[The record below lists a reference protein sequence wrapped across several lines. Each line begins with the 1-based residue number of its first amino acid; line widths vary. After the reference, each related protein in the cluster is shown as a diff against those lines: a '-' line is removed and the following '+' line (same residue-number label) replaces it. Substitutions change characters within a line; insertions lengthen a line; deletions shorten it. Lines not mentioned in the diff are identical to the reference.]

1 MPDVNSFNHLDD
13 IPQFAKDRAQD
24 QEGLKQLSMWQAAIN
39 GFFHRSAWAKELET
53 SRPFHTTGG
62 ASRELFTSC
71 VMRLGMKSLELL
83 VPGGVEKLEA
93 DLERIANGIRKLDE
107 EESELQVDEVS
118 AADARAS
125 RLVKVIGDPW
135 LWVAHPT
142 LYFDLSF
149 TLCESIATTSNY
161 PATGVVDDSVAV
173 TLEFIPSLILGVRWL

>member
-1 MPDVNSFNHLDD
+1 MPDVNSFNYLDD

-24 QEGLKQLSMWQAAIN
+24 QEGFQQLSMWQAAIN

-62 ASRELFTSC
+62 ASRELFTSY

-93 DLERIANGIRKLDE
+93 DLERIANGICKLDE
-107 EESELQVDEVS
+107 EESELQVDEAS

-125 RLVKVIGDPW
+125 RRYRRPLVMGGAI
-135 LWVAHPT
+135 LR
-142 LYFDLSF
+142 SF
-149 TLCESIATTSNY
+149 VYALRVDRNY
-161 PATGVVDDSVAV
+161 KQLPRYRRRRLRCGNA
-173 TLEFIPSLILGVRWL
+173 